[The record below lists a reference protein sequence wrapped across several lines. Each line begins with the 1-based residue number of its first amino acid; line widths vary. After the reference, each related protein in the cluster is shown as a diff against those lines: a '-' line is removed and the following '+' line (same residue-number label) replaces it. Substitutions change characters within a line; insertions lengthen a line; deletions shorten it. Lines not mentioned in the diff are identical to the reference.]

1 LLKLLLL
8 SYLPFSNSLLLFQ
21 NAFQERIVQR
31 RESEFS
37 SLRKER
43 DERVNQLISSRK
55 RERETVRKLMYYLN
69 LEEQRIQRQRE
80 EDEARKREGKCI
92 LGLILLF
99 DLLADRS
106 IRTLVLLLVS

>member
-1 LLKLLLL
+1 MH
-8 SYLPFSNSLLLFQ
+8 
-21 NAFQERIVQR
+21 R

-92 LGLILLF
+92 LGLF
-99 DLLADRS
+99 ALLAERS
-106 IRTLVLLLVS
+106 IITLLLLLVT